1 MTNLN
6 AWLNIKEQQP
16 KTHEEVI
23 INLNGKPQIAVYG
36 GKARDTDEYMFYS
49 SFKLISGHSCVYA
62 SSWTCDVDMWY
73 PLTALPDNWI
83 ELEQEQPVENKEVII
98 RFCGEPRIAVSAG
111 EVLSGDE
118 LFFDFGFEY
127 DPDFCSSH
135 DKFMSSYSHEITY
148 WQPLPQPPQ
157 ETKQ

>member
-1 MTNLN
+1 MANHN
-6 AWLNIKEQQP
+6 AWLNTKEQQP

-36 GKARDTDEYMFYS
+36 GKARDTDEHMFYS
-49 SFKLISGHSCVYA
+49 SFKLVSGHSCVYS
-62 SSWTCDVDMWY
+62 SSWTCNVDMWY
-73 PLTALPDNWI
+73 PLTALHGNWI
-83 ELEQEQPVENKEVII
+83 ELEQEQPTENAEVII
-98 RFCGEPRIAVSAG
+98 RFCGESRIAISAG

-135 DKFMSSYSHEITY
+135 DRFMSSYSHEITQ
-148 WQPLPQPPQ
+148 WQPLPNPPQ
-157 ETKQ
+157 GAE